1 MNKFTLVA
9 TALMLPAFA
18 FAGKQQV
25 KPLDAP
31 VAKVAAS
38 SEIESYTWKDLG
50 EGTFSDFV
58 LSNLFVGIF
67 NEPVKVMV
75 QESEQ
80 KTGCVPAGKSMAEKR
95 QRKFQRRT
103 QLPCD
108 RCL

>member
-50 EGTFSDFV
+50 
-58 LSNLFVGIF
+58 
-67 NEPVKVMV
+67 
-75 QESEQ
+75 
-80 KTGCVPAGKSMAEKR
+80 
-95 QRKFQRRT
+95 
-103 QLPCD
+103 
-108 RCL
+108 